1 MTRGAP
7 HCVICN
13 QSTNKYNSSA
23 APSQAVTLQASN
35 QEFASSHNGI
45 SARNVAPSLQ
55 AEREVVG
62 ENELEALRKDGGQRG
77 SEGPRE
83 RGTRRT
89 RGWASHQSCVWWL
102 EIRDRIAR
110 GDCSLPKGYGHEC
123 VCVCVWGGVSSSGSL
138 SGGCIPCLSCTLWPL
153 PAPIEALHFIHCLL
167 CCLL

>member
-1 MTRGAP
+1 M
-7 HCVICN
+7 
-13 QSTNKYNSSA
+13 
-23 APSQAVTLQASN
+23 
-35 QEFASSHNGI
+35 
-45 SARNVAPSLQ
+45 APSLQ
-55 AEREVVG
+55 AERELVG
-62 ENELEALRKDGGQRG
+62 ENELEELRKDGGQRV

-89 RGWASHQSCVWWL
+89 RGWAAHQSCVWWL

-123 VCVCVWGGVSSSGSL
+123 VCVCVRGVGSSGSL

-167 CCLL
+167 CCLLYDGRNTSWYGEPSTQQPGPTAAVKTIKDNMLR